1 MKRRNFMNSV
11 IITGGNN
18 GIGFYM
24 VSQLLAEGKN
34 VAVFDLEVDN
44 LEELKRKYSKNL
56 LCFIC
61 DITNQTIVNTCVEQ
75 VFTAFGSIDYAI
87 HNACKCLFTSMENT
101 SDIEY
106 RNIFDV
112 NYFGAIHI
120 AKAVLPYMQKQKQ
133 GRIVFTSSGVGI
145 TGFINISAY
154 ASSKAA
160 IETLAKCLNIE
171 YENTGIS
178 FHIMHPPLTR
188 TISSNPLPIPN
199 EFKEDP
205 KKVGVNLAKNIN
217 KMKFIICPSF
227 LVNVQVRLSYLFAI
241 KFGRLMSKASIKAS
255 YSARHDI

>member
-1 MKRRNFMNSV
+1 MDSI

-24 VSQLLAEGKN
+24 ASQLLAEGKN

-44 LEELKRKYSKNL
+44 LEELKEKHSKKL
-56 LCFIC
+56 LCFVC
-61 DITNQTIVNTCVEQ
+61 DITNQTIVNNCAEQ
-75 VFTAFGSIDYAI
+75 VFAAFGSIDCAI
-87 HNACKCLFTSMENT
+87 HNACKCLFTSLENT
-101 SDIEY
+101 SDIDY
-106 RNIFDV
+106 RNVFDV
-112 NYFGAIHI
+112 NYFGAIHL

-133 GRIVFTSSGVGI
+133 GRVIFTSSGVGI

-160 IETLAKCLNIE
+160 IETLAKCLNLE

-178 FHIMHPPLTR
+178 FHIMHPPLTK
-188 TISSNPLPIPN
+188 TISSSPLPIPN

-205 KKVGVNLAKNIN
+205 QKVGANLAKNIY
-217 KMKFIICPSF
+217 KKKFIICPSF

-241 KFGRLMSKASIKAS
+241 KFGKLMSKASIKAS
-255 YSARHDI
+255 YGAKHEV